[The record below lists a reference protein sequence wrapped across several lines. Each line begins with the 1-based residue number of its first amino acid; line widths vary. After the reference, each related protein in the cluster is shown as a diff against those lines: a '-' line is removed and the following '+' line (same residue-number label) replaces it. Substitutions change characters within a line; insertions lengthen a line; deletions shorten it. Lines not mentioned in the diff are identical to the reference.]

1 MYRVKSEGEGD
12 CEMMLQDQMDSPVAD
27 DVSSGGGS
35 PHPHRGAGPPLKKGP
50 WTSAEDAILV
60 DYVKKHGEGNWNAVQ
75 KNTGLF
81 RCGKSCRLRWAN
93 HLRPNLKKGAF
104 TPEEERL
111 IIQLHAKMGNKW
123 ARMAAHLPG
132 RTDNE
137 IKNYWNTRIKRCQR
151 ASLPI
156 YPASV
161 CNQSSNEDQQVSG
174 DYNGGENIS
183 NDLLSG
189 NSLYLPDFTSDNF
202 IANPEALS
210 YAPQLS
216 AVSISNLLGQSFAS
230 KNCSFMDQVDQAGML
245 KQSSCVLPALSD
257 AIDGV
262 LSSVDQFSN
271 DSEKLKQALGF
282 DYLNE
287 ANASSKSIA
296 PFGVA
301 LTGSHAFLNGNFSAS
316 RPTNGPL
323 KMELPSL
330 QDTES
335 DPNSWLKYTV
345 APAMQPTELVDP
357 YLQSPSATPSVKSE
371 CASPRNSGLLE
382 ELLHEAQALR
392 SGKNQQPSVRSSS
405 SSAGT
410 PCETTTVVSPEF
422 DMGQEYWEEQPGSF
436 LSEYAH
442 FSGNSLTEST
452 PVSAASPDFFQFS
465 KISPAQSPSMGSGEQ
480 ALEPKHESAASPHPE
495 NLRPDALFSGNT
507 ADPSIFNNAI
517 AMLMGNGIN
526 AEYKHVL
533 GDGVVLDSSSWN
545 NMPHAFQMTEFK

>member
-1 MYRVKSEGEGD
+1 MYRVKSESD
-12 CEMMLQDQMDSPVAD
+12 CDMMLQDQMDSPVAD

-35 PHPHRGAGPPLKKGP
+35 PHTGSGPPLKKGP

-151 ASLPI
+151 AGLPI

-161 CNQSSNEDQQVSG
+161 CNQSSSEDQQISG
-174 DYNGGENIS
+174 DFNCGENIS
-183 NDLLSG
+183 SDLLGG
-189 NSLYLPDFTSDNF
+189 NGRYLPDFTSDNF
-202 IANPEALS
+202 IANPGALS

-216 AVSISNLLGQSFAS
+216 AVSIGSLLGQSFAS
-230 KNCSFMDQVDQAGML
+230 KNCSFMDQVDQTAML
-245 KQSSCVLPALSD
+245 KQSGCVLPAPSD
-257 AIDGV
+257 TVDGV

-287 ANASSKSIA
+287 ANASNKNIA

-301 LTGSHAFLNGNFSAS
+301 LSGSHAFLNGNFSAS
-316 RPTNGPL
+316 RPINGPL

-335 DPNSWLKYTV
+335 DPNSWLKYTL

-357 YLQSPSATPSVKSE
+357 YLHSPIATPSVKSE

-382 ELLHEAQALR
+382 ELLHEAQGLR

-405 SSAGT
+405 SSANT

-422 DMGQEYWEEQPGSF
+422 DLCPEYWDDHHSSF
-436 LSEYAH
+436 LNECTP
-442 FSGNSLTEST
+442 FSGYSFTEST
-452 PVSAASPDFFQFS
+452 PASAASPDIFQLS

-480 ALEPKHESAASPHPE
+480 AVEPRHESAGSPHPE

-507 ADPSIFNNAI
+507 ADASTFNDAI
-517 AMLMGNGIN
+517 AILLGNDMSVECKPIHG
-526 AEYKHVL
+526 
-533 GDGVVLDSSSWN
+533 GVNTFGSSSWS
-545 NMPHAFQMTEFK
+545 NMPHACEISEFK

>member
-1 MYRVKSEGEGD
+1 MYRVKSESD
-12 CEMMLQDQMDSPVAD
+12 CDMLLPEQMDSPVAD
-27 DVSSGGGS
+27 DGSSGGGS
-35 PHPHRGAGPPLKKGP
+35 PHRGSGPPLKKGP

-151 ASLPI
+151 AGLPI
-156 YPASV
+156 YPTSV
-161 CNQSSNEDQQVSG
+161 CNQSSSEDQQVCG
-174 DYNGGENIS
+174 DFNCGENMS

-189 NSLYLPDFTSDNF
+189 NSIYLPDFTSDNF
-202 IANPEALS
+202 VANPEVLS
-210 YAPQLS
+210 YTPQLS

-230 KNCSFMDQVDQAGML
+230 KNCKFMDQVDQAGIL
-245 KQSSCVLPALSD
+245 KQSGCVLPALSD
-257 AIDGV
+257 TIDGV

-271 DSEKLKQALGF
+271 DSEKLKQALVF

-287 ANASSKSIA
+287 ANASSKGIA

-301 LTGSHAFLNGNFSAS
+301 LSGSHAFLNGNFSAS
-316 RPTNGPL
+316 RPINGPL

-357 YLQSPSATPSVKSE
+357 YLHSPVATPSPKSE

-392 SGKNQQPSVRSSS
+392 SGKNHLPSVRSSS

-422 DMGQEYWEEQPGSF
+422 DLCHEYWDEHQSSF
-436 LSEYAH
+436 LNECAH
-442 FSGNSLTEST
+442 FSGYSLTEST
-452 PVSAASPDFFQFS
+452 PISGASPDIFQLS

-480 ALEPKHESAASPHPE
+480 AVEPKQDTAGSSLPE
-495 NLRPDALFSGNT
+495 NVRPDALISGNT
-507 ADPSIFNNAI
+507 ADPSTFNNAI
-517 AMLMGNGIN
+517 AILLGNDTN
-526 AEYKHVL
+526 AKCKSVR
-533 GDGVVLDSSSWN
+533 GDGIAFGSSSWS
-545 NMPHAFQMTEFK
+545 NMPRASEMSEFK

>member
-1 MYRVKSEGEGD
+1 MHIFFYTVVINLE
-12 CEMMLQDQMDSPVAD
+12 C
-27 DVSSGGGS
+27 SS
-35 PHPHRGAGPPLKKGP
+35 
-50 WTSAEDAILV
+50 
-60 DYVKKHGEGNWNAVQ
+60 Q
-75 KNTGLF
+75 
-81 RCGKSCRLRWAN
+81 
-93 HLRPNLKKGAF
+93 
-104 TPEEERL
+104 
-111 IIQLHAKMGNKW
+111 
-123 ARMAAHLPG
+123 LPG

-174 DYNGGENIS
+174 DFNGGENIS

-316 RPTNGPL
+316 RPINGPL

-436 LSEYAH
+436 ISEYAR
-442 FSGNSLTEST
+442 FSGNSFTEST
-452 PVSAASPDFFQFS
+452 PPVSAASPDFFQFS
-465 KISPAQSPSMGSGEQ
+465 KISPGEYIFI
-480 ALEPKHESAASPHPE
+480 
-495 NLRPDALFSGNT
+495 PDPF
-507 ADPSIFNNAI
+507 
-517 AMLMGNGIN
+517 
-526 AEYKHVL
+526 
-533 GDGVVLDSSSWN
+533 
-545 NMPHAFQMTEFK
+545 FQ

>member
-1 MYRVKSEGEGD
+1 MYGAKSESD
-12 CEMMLQDQMDSPVAD
+12 CEMIHQDQMDSPVAD
-27 DVSSGGGS
+27 DGSSGGS
-35 PHPHRGAGPPLKKGP
+35 PHRGGGPPLKKGP
-50 WTSAEDAILV
+50 WTAAEDAILV

-104 TPEEERL
+104 TAEEERL
-111 IIQLHAKMGNKW
+111 IIQLHSKMGNKW

-151 ASLPI
+151 AGLPI

-161 CNQSSNEDQQVSG
+161 CNQSSNEDQQGSS
-174 DYNGGENIS
+174 DFNCGENLT
-183 NDLLSG
+183 NDLLNG
-189 NSLYLPDFTSDNF
+189 NGLYLPDFTCDNF
-202 IANPEALS
+202 IANSEALS

-230 KNCSFMDQVDQAGML
+230 KNCSFMDQVNQTGML
-245 KQSSCVLPALSD
+245 KQADSVLPGLSD
-257 AIDGV
+257 TINGV

-282 DYLNE
+282 DYLHE
-287 ANASSKSIA
+287 ANSSSNIIA
-296 PFGVA
+296 PFGGA
-301 LTGSHAFLNGNFSAS
+301 LTGSHAFLNGNLSAS

-345 APAMQPTELVDP
+345 APAMQATELVDP
-357 YLQSPSATPSVKSE
+357 YLQSPTATLSVKSQ
-371 CASPRNSGLLE
+371 CVSPRNSGLLE
-382 ELLHEAQALR
+382 ELLHESQALR
-392 SGKNQQPSVRSSS
+392 SGKNQQPSIRSSS

-410 PCETTTVVSPEF
+410 PCDTTVVSPEF
-422 DMGQEYWEEQPGSF
+422 DLCQEYWEEHPSSF
-436 LSEYAH
+436 LNEYAP
-442 FSGNSLTEST
+442 FSGNSFTEST
-452 PVSAASPDFFQFS
+452 PPVSAASTDMFQLS
-465 KISPAQSPSMGSGEQ
+465 KISPAQCPSPGSGEQ
-480 ALEPKHESAASPHPE
+480 AIEPKYEPGDGDTSPHHE
-495 NLRPDALFSGNT
+495 NFRPDALFSGNT
-507 ADPSIFNNAI
+507 ADLSIFNNAI
-517 AMLMGNGIN
+517 AMLLGSDLNT
-526 AEYKHVL
+526 ECKPDL
-533 GDGVVLDSSSWN
+533 GDGIASNSSSWS
-545 NMPHAFQMTEFK
+545 NMSHACEMSEFK

>member
-1 MYRVKSEGEGD
+1 
-12 CEMMLQDQMDSPVAD
+12 
-27 DVSSGGGS
+27 
-35 PHPHRGAGPPLKKGP
+35 
-50 WTSAEDAILV
+50 
-60 DYVKKHGEGNWNAVQ
+60 
-75 KNTGLF
+75 
-81 RCGKSCRLRWAN
+81 
-93 HLRPNLKKGAF
+93 
-104 TPEEERL
+104 
-111 IIQLHAKMGNKW
+111 MGNKW

-151 ASLPI
+151 AGLPV

-161 CNQSSNEDQQVSG
+161 CNQSSNEDQQVTS
-174 DYNGGENIS
+174 DFNCGENLS

-189 NSLYLPDFTSDNF
+189 NGLYLPDFTSDNF
-202 IANPEALS
+202 IANPED

-216 AVSISNLLGQSFAS
+216 VVSISNLLGQSFAS
-230 KNCSFMDQVDQAGML
+230 KSCFMDHIDQAGML
-245 KQSSCVLPALSD
+245 KQSGSVLPALSD
-257 AIDGV
+257 TIDGV

-287 ANASSKSIA
+287 ANAGSKNIA

-316 RPTNGPL
+316 RSTNGPL

-357 YLQSPSATPSVKSE
+357 YLQSPIVTPSVKSE

-382 ELLHEAQALR
+382 ELLHEAQILR
-392 SGKNQQPSVRSSS
+392 SGKNQLLSVRSSS

-422 DMGQEYWEEQPGSF
+422 DLCQEYWEEHPCSF
-436 LSEYAH
+436 FNEYAP
-442 FSGNSLTEST
+442 FSGNPFSEST
-452 PVSAASPDFFQFS
+452 PPVSATSPDIFQLS
-465 KISPAQSPSMGSGEQ
+465 KISPAQSPSMVSGEL
-480 ALEPKHESAASPHPE
+480 AVEPKYEPGGSPRPE

-507 ADPSIFNNAI
+507 ADQSVFNNAI
-517 AMLMGNGIN
+517 AMLLGSDTD
-526 AEYKHVL
+526 AECKPVL
-533 GDGVVLDSSSWN
+533 GDGILFNSSAWS
-545 NMPHAFQMTEFK
+545 NMPHACEISEFK

>member
-1 MYRVKSEGEGD
+1 RAMYRVKSEGEGEGEGD
-12 CEMMLQDQMDSPVAD
+12 CEMMLQEQMDSLVAD

-35 PHPHRGAGPPLKKGP
+35 PHRGVGTPLKKGP

-60 DYVKKHGEGNWNAVQ
+60 DYVKKNGEGNWNAVQ

-123 ARMAAHLPG
+123 ARMAGHLPG

-161 CNQSSNEDQQVSG
+161 CNQSTNEDQQLSG
-174 DYNGGENIS
+174 NFNGGENIS

-230 KNCSFMDQVDQAGML
+230 KSCSFMDQVDQAGML
-245 KQSSCVLPALSD
+245 KQSGCVLPALSD
-257 AIDGV
+257 AIDSV
-262 LSSVDQFSN
+262 LSSADHFSN
-271 DSEKLKQALGF
+271 DSEKLRQALGF

-392 SGKNQQPSVRSSS
+392 SGKNQQSSVRSSS

-410 PCETTTVVSPEF
+410 PYETTTVVSPEF
-422 DMGQEYWEEQPGSF
+422 DMGQEYWEEQPSSF

-442 FSGNSLTEST
+442 FSGNSFTEST
-452 PVSAASPDFFQFS
+452 PPVSAASPDIFQLS
-465 KISPAQSPSMGSGEQ
+465 KISP
-480 ALEPKHESAASPHPE
+480 
-495 NLRPDALFSGNT
+495 
-507 ADPSIFNNAI
+507 
-517 AMLMGNGIN
+517 
-526 AEYKHVL
+526 
-533 GDGVVLDSSSWN
+533 
-545 NMPHAFQMTEFK
+545 

>member
-1 MYRVKSEGEGD
+1 MYRVKSESD

-27 DVSSGGGS
+27 DGSSGGGS
-35 PHPHRGAGPPLKKGP
+35 PHRGSGPPLKKGP

-151 ASLPI
+151 AGLPI

-161 CNQSSNEDQQVSG
+161 CNQSSSEDQQISG
-174 DYNGGENIS
+174 DFNCGENIS

-202 IANPEALS
+202 IANTEALS

-216 AVSISNLLGQSFAS
+216 AASISNLLGQSFAS
-230 KNCSFMDQVDQAGML
+230 KNCSFMDQVDQSGML
-245 KQSSCVLPALSD
+245 KQSGCVLPALSD
-257 AIDGV
+257 TVDGV
-262 LSSVDQFSN
+262 LSSVDQFSK

-287 ANASSKSIA
+287 ANASSKTIA
-296 PFGVA
+296 PFGVT
-301 LTGSHAFLNGNFSAS
+301 LSGSHAFLNGIFSSS
-316 RPTNGPL
+316 RPINGPL

-335 DPNSWLKYTV
+335 DPNSWLKYTL

-357 YLQSPSATPSVKSE
+357 YLHSPIATPSAKSE
-371 CASPRNSGLLE
+371 SASPRNSGLLE

-392 SGKNQQPSVRSSS
+392 SGKNQLPSVRSSS

-422 DMGQEYWEEQPGSF
+422 DLCQEYWDEHHSSF
-436 LSEYAH
+436 LNECAP
-442 FSGNSLTEST
+442 FSGYSFTEST
-452 PVSAASPDFFQFS
+452 PVSAASPDIFQLS

-480 ALEPKHESAASPHPE
+480 AVEPKHDAAGSPHPE

-507 ADPSIFNNAI
+507 ADPCSFNDAI
-517 AMLMGNGIN
+517 AMLLGNDMN
-526 AEYKHVL
+526 AESKPVV
-533 GDGVVLDSSSWN
+533 GDGIVFGSSSWG
-545 NMPHAFQMTEFK
+545 NMPQACEISEFK

>member
-1 MYRVKSEGEGD
+1 MYRVKSESD
-12 CEMMLQDQMDSPVAD
+12 CEMILQDQMDSPVAD
-27 DVSSGGGS
+27 DGSSGWGS
-35 PHPHRGAGPPLKKGP
+35 PHRGGGPPLKKGP

-60 DYVKKHGEGNWNAVQ
+60 NYVKKHGEGNWNAVQ

-93 HLRPNLKKGAF
+93 HLRPNLKKGGF

-151 ASLPI
+151 AGLPI

-161 CNQSSNEDQQVSG
+161 CNQSPNEDQQVSS
-174 DYNGGENIS
+174 DFNWGENLS
-183 NDLLSG
+183 NDLLNG
-189 NSLYLPDFTSDNF
+189 NGLYPPDFTSDNF
-202 IANPEALS
+202 IANPEA

-230 KNCSFMDQVDQAGML
+230 KSCSFTDQVDQSGML
-245 KQSSCVLPALSD
+245 KQSGGVLPALSD
-257 AIDGV
+257 TIDGV
-262 LSSVDQFSN
+262 LSSMGQFSN
-271 DSEKLKQALGF
+271 DSEKLKQALSF

-287 ANASSKSIA
+287 ANASSKTIA

-316 RPTNGPL
+316 RSTNGPL

-357 YLQSPSATPSVKSE
+357 YLQSPIATPSVKSE

-382 ELLHEAQALR
+382 ELLQEAQTLR
-392 SGKNQQPSVRSSS
+392 SGKNQQLSVRSSS

-422 DMGQEYWEEQPGSF
+422 DLCQEYREEHPSSF
-436 LSEYAH
+436 FNEYAP
-442 FSGNSLTEST
+442 FSGNSFTEST
-452 PVSAASPDFFQFS
+452 PVCATSPDIFQLS
-465 KISPAQSPSMGSGEQ
+465 RISPAQSPAMGSGE
-480 ALEPKHESAASPHPE
+480 LVVEPKCESGGSPRPE
-495 NLRPDALFSGNT
+495 NFRPDALFSGNT
-507 ADPSIFNNAI
+507 ADQSVFNNAI
-517 AMLMGNGIN
+517 AMLLGGDMN
-526 AEYKHVL
+526 AECKPAL
-533 GDGVVLDSSSWN
+533 GDGIVFDPSSWR
-545 NMPHAFQMTEFK
+545 NMPHACEMSEFN